1 MIRELKRQVEVKR
14 GYRERVWE
22 KYQQEKRKERR
33 KRIEKAY
40 LVDTHI
46 ELPPSF
52 WVTQDSITL
61 TNLVVTQIGRE
72 GGVGEKSVRLLFIR

>member
-22 KYQQEKRKERR
+22 KYQQEKRTER
-33 KRIEKAY
+33 IGNPY